1 MKNAVSLGVTLLLLT
16 GLFSFPAVAQNLVI
30 VRPGQ
35 EFVSRVSAPSGRKDF
50 HAAGLYFSSGQNGH
64 GDRYTILIIL

>member
-16 GLFSFPAVAQNLVI
+16 GLFSCPAVAQNLVI

-35 EFVSRVSAPSGRKDF
+35 EFVSRWPLDVR
-50 HAAGLYFSSGQNGH
+50 
-64 GDRYTILIIL
+64 